1 MSTGIK
7 AVKTAL
13 VANLF
18 IFLMKLGAALLTR
31 SASMMAEAVHSFADA
46 GNQILLLI
54 GYSRSQ
60 KPPDDAHPFGYGK
73 EEYFWS
79 FIVAMI
85 LFVLGSVYSLYEGVH
100 KLMHPEPLRYVYL
113 NFLILGTAV
122 VLEGY
127 SWWVAKKA
135 VGGSSVKETLKA
147 VIDSKDSNA
156 VVVFVEDTGALV
168 GLAVALAGNAAAYL
182 TGNTLYDA
190 VSSIIIGLLLLV
202 IAYFLANEMRK
213 LIIGETAD
221 ASSIEKARM
230 ILLKHPHVK
239 NISYMRSMHLGASSS
254 IMAVCVD
261 FVDSLHDHEL
271 EKTMASLI
279 AEIKVAVPE
288 AKDVFLQLSS
298 KDSCLDHQGVR
309 PSNGR

>member
-1 MSTGIK
+1 M
-7 AVKTAL
+7 
-13 VANLF
+13 
-18 IFLMKLGAALLTR
+18 
-31 SASMMAEAVHSFADA
+31 
-46 GNQILLLI
+46 
-54 GYSRSQ
+54 
-60 KPPDDAHPFGYGK
+60 
-73 EEYFWS
+73 
-79 FIVAMI
+79 
-85 LFVLGSVYSLYEGVH
+85 
-100 KLMHPEPLRYVYL
+100 
-113 NFLILGTAV
+113 
-122 VLEGY
+122 
-127 SWWVAKKA
+127 
-135 VGGSSVKETLKA
+135 
-147 VIDSKDSNA
+147 IDSKDSNA

-182 TGNTLYDA
+182 TGDPFYDA

-261 FVDSLHDHEL
+261 FVDSLHDYEL

-279 AEIKVAVPE
+279 DEIKAAVPE

-298 KDSCLDHQGVR
+298 KAACLDHQGVS